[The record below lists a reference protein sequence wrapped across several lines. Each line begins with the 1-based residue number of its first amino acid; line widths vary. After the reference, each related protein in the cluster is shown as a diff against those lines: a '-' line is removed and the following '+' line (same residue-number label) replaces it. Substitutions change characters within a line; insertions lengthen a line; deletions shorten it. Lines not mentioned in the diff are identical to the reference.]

1 MEEGVPHPPLFFHVG
16 PNGIKTLAE
25 KSWQFLRA
33 HKRQ

>member
-25 KSWQFLRA
+25 KSWQFLRS
-33 HKRQ
+33 HKR